1 MSYKPG
7 TFEYI
12 EAKIRADAKGTEYG
26 LDFEKLCK
34 HYLETSPLF
43 KNNLKKVWLWKEWP
57 DRWKQPE
64 HGIDLVAITHDGDY
78 WAIQAKC
85 FDPIYRVKYDDID
98 SFLAESSRKLFSYRL
113 LIATTNRIGV
123 NARDAIEG
131 KGEYA

>member
-1 MSYKPG
+1 MLFGYNAVEILCEGKAMSYKPG

-12 EAKIRADAKGTEYG
+12 EAKIRADAKGTEFG

-85 FDPIYRVKYDDID
+85 FDPIYRVKYDELMRECQLR
-98 SFLAESSRKLFSYRL
+98 S
-113 LIATTNRIGV
+113 
-123 NARDAIEG
+123 
-131 KGEYA
+131 